1 MGEYEGFSE
10 GELLAGIDT
19 LRALSQWTVK
29 PDPETVAAAE
39 ELLAEMIEAHRLG
52 FRAEAEGF

>member
-10 GELLAGIDT
+10 DELLAGIDS
-19 LRALSQWTVK
+19 LRALLSFPWE
-29 PDPETVAAAE
+29 PETVAAAE

>member
-10 GELLAGIDT
+10 GELLAGIES
-19 LRALSQWTVK
+19 LRALLSFPWE
-29 PDPETVAAAE
+29 PETVAAAE